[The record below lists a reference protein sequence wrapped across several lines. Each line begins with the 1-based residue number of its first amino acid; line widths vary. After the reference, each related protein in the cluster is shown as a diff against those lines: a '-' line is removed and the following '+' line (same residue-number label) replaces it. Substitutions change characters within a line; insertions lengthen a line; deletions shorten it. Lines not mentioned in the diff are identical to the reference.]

1 MEKNEFAFFPNNF
14 LWGGAIAASQADG
27 AYQADGKGLNVS
39 DVQPYLK
46 GLTNEEIQKIETQG
60 MTVEQVKNNTN
71 NDNLYFPKRFG
82 IDFYHTYKEDL
93 KLLADIGVKT
103 FRTSIDWS
111 RVFPNGDDT
120 EPNISALKHYNEMFG
135 YMLTLGIEPIVTM
148 LHYETPTNITLNYGG
163 WANKAVI
170 DMFENYGKILLD
182 WFGEKV
188 KYWIVINQINMI
200 QIEPFL
206 SLGICSDQYE
216 NFEQA
221 IYQGVHNQMVAAAKI
236 KAYAKELELPDLQIG
251 TMVADGTVYPETC
264 HPDDIIL
271 ALKHNR
277 MQYFFTDVE
286 FRGNYPQ
293 YAKNYFAKYHIDIA
307 MTKEEERLLNENTL
321 DYLAIS
327 YYYSKVV
334 DSRKNTDKPESASEN
349 SNLEVSP
356 WGWSIDPQGLYNTL
370 SQYWDRYEKPL
381 LIAENGLGMYD
392 KLEDGTVHDEYRAQ
406 YLGEHIRQVGR
417 AIYDGANVFG
427 YCAWGPIDI
436 VSCSSQQMSKRY
448 GFIYVDL
455 DDNGLGS
462 GKRYLKDSY
471 FWYKSVIANNGK
483 VL

>member
-1 MEKNEFAFFPNNF
+1 
-14 LWGGAIAASQADG
+14 
-27 AYQADGKGLNVS
+27 
-39 DVQPYLK
+39 
-46 GLTNEEIQKIETQG
+46 
-60 MTVEQVKNNTN
+60 
-71 NDNLYFPKRFG
+71 
-82 IDFYHTYKEDL
+82 
-93 KLLADIGVKT
+93 
-103 FRTSIDWS
+103 
-111 RVFPNGDDT
+111 
-120 EPNISALKHYNEMFG
+120 
-135 YMLTLGIEPIVTM
+135 
-148 LHYETPTNITLNYGG
+148 
-163 WANKAVI
+163 
-170 DMFENYGKILLD
+170 
-182 WFGEKV
+182 
-188 KYWIVINQINMI
+188 MI

-236 KAYAKELELPDLQIG
+236 KAYAKELDLSELQIG
-251 TMVADGTVYPETC
+251 TMVADGTVYPGTC
-264 HPDDIIL
+264 HPDDVIL

-286 FRGNYPQ
+286 FRGEYPQ

-307 MTKEEERLLNENTL
+307 MTKEEETLLKENTL

-349 SNLEVSP
+349 PNLEASP

-417 AIYDGANVFG
+417 AIHDGANVFG

-448 GFIYVDL
+448 GFVYVDL
-455 DDNGLGS
+455 DDNGLGT

-471 FWYKSVIANNGK
+471 FWYKSVIASNGK